1 MELFKEVI
9 TPRGHI
15 LYWMPK
21 HAISKDRV
29 LGMDLDW
36 TLIRPI
42 KGKIHPLDI
51 NDWQF
56 LYQDKNNIIKDKLEE
71 GYKLVIFT
79 NQGGLLTKKGGK
91 MGVEDFKKRWIHI
104 LEQLKSQY
112 DIIPA
117 ALLVSLYDDF
127 NRKPS
132 TGMWE
137 YMESHL
143 NGGVKVNRA
152 ASLYIGDMAGRKGD
166 HSASDLM
173 FAMNLDVPFQ
183 VPEVFY
189 KDSPSNP
196 LNKTA
201 NLVKSILADETIFNP
216 KLDKL
221 EKDKDKEKSYK
232 KISKVNRVT
241 TDEIIANLEDGHK
254 QTLVIFI
261 GSPASGKSNWYS
273 RNLKKIAS
281 AARIKYLG
289 MDTFKGTLGKFH
301 KEIEANLKNGDNV
314 VIDNTNGTRKTRDKL
329 ASIAKLVEPKIQVIA
344 IHFTTEKKICLHQNA
359 LRTKMINAC
368 ELNAISSCGSNVPA
382 VAIHAYWKH
391 FEAVDLDKEANIDV
405 LYTIDFEPV
414 FLDIEIDDA
423 RGDAIGDD
431 INDTGRMALT
441 EKDYKML
448 L

>member
-1 MELFKEVI
+1 MDLFKEVI

-15 LYWMPK
+15 LYWVPK
-21 HAISKDRV
+21 HATNSDRV

-56 LYQDKNNIIKDKLEE
+56 LYQDKDKNSAIKEKLTE
-71 GYKLVIFT
+71 GYKFVIFT
-79 NQGGLLTKKGGK
+79 NQGGLLSKKFGK
-91 MGVEDFKKRWIHI
+91 LGVEDFKKRFMHI
-104 LEQLKSQY
+104 LERLKKQY
-112 DIIPA
+112 DIEPS

-137 YMESHL
+137 FMENHL
-143 NGGVKVNRA
+143 NGGINVNRT
-152 ASLYIGDMAGRKGD
+152 ASLYVGDMAGRKGD

-173 FAMNLDVPFQ
+173 FAMNLAVPFQ

-189 KDSPSNP
+189 KDPASNSS
-196 LNKTA
+196 NKTTSLIK
-201 NLVKSILADETIFNP
+201 NILADDSIFNP
-216 KLDKL
+216 SA
-221 EKDKDKEKSYK
+221 EKSYK
-232 KISKVNRVT
+232 RISKVNRVT

-254 QTLVIFI
+254 QTLIIFI

-273 RNLKKIAS
+273 RNLKKIDS
-281 AARIKYLG
+281 AARLKYLG
-289 MDTFKGTLGKFH
+289 IDTFKGTLIKFH
-301 KEIEANLKNGDNV
+301 KEIESHLKNGDNV
-314 VIDNTNGTRKTRDKL
+314 AIDNTNGTLKTRDKIS
-329 ASIAKLVEPKIQVIA
+329 AIAKGVNSNIQVFA
-344 IHFTTEKKICLHQNA
+344 VHFSTDKKICLHQNA

-368 ELNAISSCGSNVPA
+368 ELNSITNCGSNVPA
-382 VAIHAYWKH
+382 VAIYAYWKH
-391 FEAVDLDKEANIDV
+391 FEPVDLNKECNIDL

-414 FLDIEIDDA
+414 FLDNGLDIDIRESA
-423 RGDAIGDD
+423 GDD
-431 INDTGRMALT
+431 ISDSGRLLLT
-441 EKDYKML
+441 EKDFKML